1 MTPTNG
7 EMNRKSEKVRRA
19 NRTIQNRTLI
29 LMAFLG
35 VGVFIAL
42 FFKLFSLQ
50 ILRHDELEAKALD
63 QQTRSTVVTAT
74 RGTIYDRNGNIMAI
88 SATAETVFL
97 SPLEMNRALNDKDA
111 PVTWTKDSV
120 AQRLSEILQ
129 INKEGILKKMERT
142 DSQYEVL
149 KMRIEEE
156 VADQIRSYIN
166 DEGVVGIYMA
176 TDAKRYYP

>member
-120 AQRLSEILQ
+120 AQRL
-129 INKEGILKKMERT
+129 GDPT
-142 DSQYEVL
+142 DQQGGHPQENGAHRFPVRGAENAHRGGCGRPNSQL
-149 KMRIEEE
+149 HQR
-156 VADQIRSYIN
+156 
-166 DEGVVGIYMA
+166 
-176 TDAKRYYP
+176 

>member
-97 SPLEMNRALNDKDA
+97 SPLEMNR
-111 PVTWTKDSV
+111 TMT
-120 AQRLSEILQ
+120 R
-129 INKEGILKKMERT
+129 
-142 DSQYEVL
+142 
-149 KMRIEEE
+149 
-156 VADQIRSYIN
+156 
-166 DEGVVGIYMA
+166 
-176 TDAKRYYP
+176 

>member
-50 ILRHDELEAKALD
+50 ILRHDELEARPWTSRPAAPWSPPPGAPF
-63 QQTRSTVVTAT
+63 TTAT
-74 RGTIYDRNGNIMAI
+74 AI
-88 SATAETVFL
+88 LWPSLPQRKRFF
-97 SPLEMNRALNDKDA
+97 SPLWK
-111 PVTWTKDSV
+111 
-120 AQRLSEILQ
+120 
-129 INKEGILKKMERT
+129 
-142 DSQYEVL
+142 
-149 KMRIEEE
+149 
-156 VADQIRSYIN
+156 
-166 DEGVVGIYMA
+166 
-176 TDAKRYYP
+176 